1 MISWLMFIIVAV
13 GFVAPIALATQ
24 LTTVLVSRRSYMTIA
39 CGSAIATAAIALCIW
54 LDGVPNNPTTR
65 RELYQG
71 LATAFLLVTSA
82 FSGRLIGLMEAEQ
95 RAKDGLPIIPG

>member
-39 CGSAIATAAIALCIW
+39 CGSAIATAAIACASGSMASQIIL
-54 LDGVPNNPTTR
+54 
-65 RELYQG
+65 Q
-71 LATAFLLVTSA
+71 LVENYI
-82 FSGRLIGLMEAEQ
+82 RV
-95 RAKDGLPIIPG
+95 LPLHFYS